1 MFLHWLL
8 VLLIGGTMVF
18 PDINWNQLE
27 QKAETDPQLR
37 SALDI
42 VTAST
47 PKPAT
52 NVATAGTPKPATNVG
67 TGSDQQTKALLLA
80 HEGDKFDSR
89 TQRHY
94 VYEDSEGNPTI
105 GYGHLVRTG
114 EDFSGG
120 ITDDEALALF
130 DQDFQIHKNILLA
143 ELALN
148 EGSMF
153 ANSSYSEAGNNW
165 QYAFLNPI
173 VGQNINYIDGGEP
186 SVTADDNGNTTISGF
201 ANREELLAAGQAR
214 YEQMPANVQA
224 AVFSVTYNY
233 GSTGPQTIRE
243 VNKAI
248 DSGNYVSLAKHY
260 DTVLA
265 KEANPNRRRD
275 EANLI
280 RVGRSVQV
288 RQSSEM
294 RGSTLNRLG
303 VPNVF
308 AGSSGLEDARVDRFA
323 QDLLTFEQ
331 AEKTTSVEPDV
342 EELSSSGPF
351 LDVPVSTVPVSTVP
365 VSTDTLGD
373 AIGLSEQYGAF
384 GFFMYER
391 DERGDLF
398 IGVDINGNP
407 VAYNDP
413 SASELVDVVTYIEST
428 NIDPTTDNAKL
439 YQIPSLLRKTQWG
452 MENNSRMR
460 DFDVEYQKKSETDR
474 LEFLQATIDQVSDA
488 FRAIGYDLTDQEVY
502 NLAYEF
508 QRLHGPV
515 TQANTDTLYKTI
527 FAAVENK
534 EMVNELN
541 EFEGMV
547 ENTLVDA
554 GNYYLTMDDDEAR
567 GYAEQ
572 LLTGDLSQG
581 ELTQILQAKAAIA
594 YPHLAEQAT
603 ELGVTPKALL
613 GNTEVRIENLLGKKV
628 DLRDSQWNPVIN
640 YVDDSGSPRLMTTW
654 EAENYVRSTEDYLG
668 SNKGQEK
675 IYSLVDAL
683 ADSFGRV

>member
-1 MFLHWLL
+1 MFLRWLV
-8 VLLIGGTMVF
+8 VLLMGGTMAV
-18 PDINWNQLE
+18 PDIDWNQLE
-27 QKAETDPQLR
+27 QIAETDSELR
-37 SALDI
+37 SALDV
-42 VTAST
+42 VTARMPEPAST
-47 PKPAT
+47 PEPASSL
-52 NVATAGTPKPATNVG
+52 ATE
-67 TGSDQQTKALLLA
+67 SDQQAKALLLA

-94 VYEDSEGNPTI
+94 VYEDSEGKPTI
-105 GYGHLVRTG
+105 GYGHLVRDG
-114 EDFSGG
+114 ENFSGG
-120 ITDDEALALF
+120 ITDEQALALF
-130 DQDFQIHKNILLA
+130 DKDFQIHKEILFA

-165 QYAFLNPI
+165 QYAFLHPI
-173 VGQNINYIDGGEP
+173 VGQNINYIDGGEL

-224 AVFSVTYNY
+224 AVLSVTYNY

-248 DSGNYVSLAKHY
+248 DSGDYVSLANHY
-260 DTVLA
+260 KTTLA
-265 KEANPNRRRD
+265 NENQGKLRNRRND

-280 RVGRSVQV
+280 SIGKSVQV
-288 RQSSEM
+288 RQSAEM
-294 RGSTLNRLG
+294 KGSTLNRLN
-303 VPNVF
+303 VPDVF
-308 AGSSGLEDARVDRFA
+308 GGSYGLVA
-323 QDLLTFEQ
+323 QDMSTFEQ
-331 AEKTTSVEPDV
+331 AGKTTPVQRGAQKS
-342 EELSSSGPF
+342 SSSGPF
-351 LDVPVSTVPVSTVP
+351 LGVPLSA
-365 VSTDTLGD
+365 DTLGD

-384 GFFMYER
+384 GFFMYDR
-391 DERGDLF
+391 NERGDLF

-413 SASELVDVVTYIEST
+413 SALTQVDVVSYIETMT
-428 NIDPTTDNAKL
+428 NIDPTTDIAKTT
-439 YQIPSLLRKTQWG
+439 QIPSLLRKTQWG

-460 DFDVEYQKKSETDR
+460 EFDVEYQKKSEADR
-474 LEFLQATIDQVSDA
+474 LEFLQATIDEVSDG
-488 FRAIGYDLTDQEVY
+488 FRAIGYDLTDQEIYDVAY
-502 NLAYEF
+502 NF

-554 GNYYLTMDDDEAR
+554 GNYYLTMDEDEAR

-572 LLTGDLSQG
+572 LLTGDLSQA

-603 ELGVTPKALL
+603 ELGVTPKTLL

-640 YVDDSGSPRLMTTW
+640 YVDDSGRPRLMTTW